1 MGKVTNRIRRK
12 TMFNWQKF
20 IATGLAA
27 CMLVLPFGD
36 LAVSLQAKAPKEP
49 TALKQKVELL
59 GVGANV
65 KVQPKNGPQLRGSIS
80 AIEDNGFRL
89 GSKGTASPEFVSYD
103 QVSFLEYIH
112 GSYKAAGQP
121 DPVEARRVI
130 AGHGIGQ
137 RLTLTLSGSPALTG
151 RTQVVDQEHFTFLP
165 DHQSQPVQISYTDLQ
180 HAKRKG
186 FPLWAGIAIA
196 GGIAGVVLGVGAYLL
211 SRGD

>member
-1 MGKVTNRIRRK
+1 MNNR
-12 TMFNWQKF
+12 QKA
-20 IATGLAA
+20 IAIGLVA
-27 CMLVLPFGD
+27 CILVLPISD
-36 LAVSLQAKAPKEP
+36 LGVSLQAKAPKEP

-65 KVQPKNGPQLRGSIS
+65 KVQPKNRPELRGSIS

-103 QVSFLEYIH
+103 EVLFLDYVH
-112 GSYKAAGQP
+112 GSFKTAGQP

-130 AGHGIGQ
+130 VGRGIGYG
-137 RLTLTLSGSPALTG
+137 LKLKLSDGRALTG
-151 RTQVVDQEHFTFLP
+151 RTQAVDREHFTFLP
-165 DHQSQPVQISYTDLQ
+165 DHESQPVQINYTDLQ

-196 GGIAGVVLGVGAYLL
+196 GGISALVLGIGAYRLAT
-211 SRGD
+211 GD

>member
-1 MGKVTNRIRRK
+1 MT
-12 TMFNWQKF
+12 NWQKF
-20 IATGLAA
+20 IAIGLAA

-65 KVQPKNGPQLRGSIS
+65 KVQPKNKPELRGSIS

-89 GSKGTASPEFVSYD
+89 SSKGTASPEFVSYD
-103 QVSFLEYIH
+103 EVLFLDYVH
-112 GSYKAAGQP
+112 GSYKAAGQL

-130 AGHGIGQ
+130 VGRGIGYG
-137 RLTLTLSGSPALTG
+137 LKLKLSDGRALTG
-151 RTQVVDQEHFTFLP
+151 RTQAVDREHFTFLP
-165 DHQSQPVQISYTDLQ
+165 DHQSEPVQISYTDLQ

-196 GGIAGVVLGVGAYLL
+196 GGITGLVLGLGAYGL
-211 SRGD
+211 SKPN